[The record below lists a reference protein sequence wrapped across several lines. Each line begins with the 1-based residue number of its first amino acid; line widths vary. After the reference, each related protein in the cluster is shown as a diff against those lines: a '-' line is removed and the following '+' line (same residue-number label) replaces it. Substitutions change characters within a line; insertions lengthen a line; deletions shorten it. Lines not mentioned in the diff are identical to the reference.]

1 RSQVRHD
8 AVLPAERVLVA
19 LRGEACAHDHAR
31 IVDAAGRA
39 DARPEVSQFGDLALR
54 PQKRPRE
61 AGRVEAVPGHLTG
74 VVDVH
79 RQAPGPSGR
88 GPEIRHRAVLPEEW
102 AVYATGSIVAPA
114 HDLPRVVDSA
124 RIHALA
130 SEVPEVRDRP
140 VVPEKSLAP
149 SIHRPDDLALVVDR
163 AGGRPRRHADIRH
176 DAILPQEGS
185 LVARRVQAGP
195 DDLAGLVHI
204 VREGLPPAEVPQV
217 RHRPVLPEGRTGV
230 PEVVVRALPHDLA

>member
-1 RSQVRHD
+1 M
-8 AVLPAERVLVA
+8 
-19 LRGEACAHDHAR
+19 
-31 IVDAAGRA
+31 
-39 DARPEVSQFGDLALR
+39 R
-54 PQKRPRE
+54 PQERPRE

-114 HDLPRVVDSA
+114 HDLPLVVDSA

-140 VVPEKSLAP
+140 VVPEESLAP
-149 SIHRPDDLALVVDR
+149 SIHRPGDLALVVDR
-163 AGGRPRRHADIRH
+163 HGGRPRRHADIRH
-176 DAILPQEGS
+176 DPILPQEGS